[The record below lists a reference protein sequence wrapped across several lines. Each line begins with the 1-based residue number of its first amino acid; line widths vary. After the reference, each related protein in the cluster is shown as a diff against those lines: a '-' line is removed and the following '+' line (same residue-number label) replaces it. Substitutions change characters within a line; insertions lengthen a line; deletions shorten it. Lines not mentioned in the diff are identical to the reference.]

1 MIAVFNYER
10 GGYGN
15 FILKVAASQKPAA
28 ARKQGREG
36 NDVTSGFY
44 SPVRALLKL
53 SSSQSGFYLGFA
65 RVLQG

>member
-36 NDVTSGFY
+36 NDVTSG
-44 SPVRALLKL
+44 
-53 SSSQSGFYLGFA
+53 SSRQLGPFYLGFLRA
-65 RVLQG
+65 CFRVKIRIFES

>member
-10 GGYGN
+10 DGYGN

-36 NDVTSGFY
+36 NDVTSG
-44 SPVRALLKL
+44 
-53 SSSQSGFYLGFA
+53 SSRQLGPFYLGFA